1 MGGRSDDGI
10 MSLRPGY
17 AIGDTVKG
25 FGSKSLDLLK
35 GGIGR
40 LYNLFPEEG
49 LLTKG
54 ARGFQTLQ
62 ATSPN
67 IAAAS

>member
-1 MGGRSDDGI
+1 MLGGDK
-10 MSLRPGY
+10 
-17 AIGDTVKG
+17 VKG

-49 LLTKG
+49 LLSKG
-54 ARGFQTLQ
+54 ARDFQLQ
-62 ATSPN
+62 ATSPKLQ
-67 IAAAS
+67 